1 MKRPMKQMHETK
13 INALLLEPFYGGSHK
28 RFADGL
34 IRHSRHSLTLRD
46 MPARFWKWRMRGAA
60 IHFAKTPENL
70 AGYDLVIA
78 SGLMSTADFKA
89 LAGNRCPPVI
99 VYFHE
104 NQFSYPLAR
113 GERMDYQF
121 GFTDITSA
129 LAADRVL
136 FNSQTHMNTFFDA
149 MQQFIRKMPDF
160 RPGWTAGAIRKKAA
174 VCYPGCDITPLT
186 RKTVKQGAPPLII
199 WNHRWEHDK
208 QPEAFFAAIEAIGS
222 RGIDF
227 NIALLGE
234 TFEKYPG
241 VFDAAKKAFG
251 ARIVA
256 FGYEPDRKAYMQ
268 WLRQGTVVVSTA
280 KQENFGISVVEAA
293 ACGCLP
299 LLPDRLSYPEIIPEK
314 FHEICIYRSQGDLV
328 EKLSG
333 LLVHAAAY
341 DKQRRQLA
349 TEMVK
354 CYAWENRIEAFD
366 RHMTEIADLTRES
379 KKISATA
386 GPL

>member
-1 MKRPMKQMHETK
+1 MKQMHETK

-34 IRHSRHSLTLRD
+34 IRHSHHSLTLRD

-60 IHFAKTPENL
+60 IHFAKTVENL
-70 AGYDLVIA
+70 ADYNLVIA

-89 LAGNRCPPVI
+89 LAGNPCPPVI

-104 NQFSYPLAR
+104 NQFSYPLAK

-160 RPGWTAGAIRKKAA
+160 RPGWAAGAIREKAA
-174 VCYPGCDITPLT
+174 VCYPGCDIKPLSG
-186 RKTVKQGAPPLII
+186 KAVKQGEPPLVI

-208 QPEAFFAAIEAIGS
+208 QPEAFFAAIETLGN

-268 WLRQGTVVVSTA
+268 WLRRGTVVVSTA
-280 KQENFGISVVEAA
+280 KQENFGISIVEAA

-299 LLPDRLSYPEIIPEK
+299 LLPDRLSYPEIIPER

-328 EKLSG
+328 EKLSR
-333 LLVHAAAY
+333 LLEHAEAY
-341 DKQRRQLA
+341 DKQRRQLS

-354 CYAWENRIEAFD
+354 CYAWENRIDAFD
-366 RHMTEIADLTRES
+366 RHMAEIAALTRDGS
-379 KKISATA
+379 KKN
-386 GPL
+386 